1 MTTISS
7 TPKIGYAYDETDDTW
22 YPLVSS
28 GVASHSHS
36 ASIIVG
42 LNLDSLSDV
51 VISSATTG
59 QGLVYD
65 GSNFVNGEVASL
77 NPLLLMGA

>member
-1 MTTISS
+1 MATISS
-7 TPKIGYAYDETDDTW
+7 SPKIGYVYDSTDDTW

-28 GVASHSHS
+28 GVAPHSHS

-51 VISSATTG
+51 VIASPVIG
-59 QGLVYD
+59 QGVVYN
-65 GSNFVNGEVASL
+65 GSNWVNGEVASL
-77 NPLLLMGA
+77 NGFLLMGA

>member
-1 MTTISS
+1 MATISS
-7 TPKIGYAYDETDDTW
+7 TPKIGYAYDSTDDTW

-28 GVASHSHS
+28 GVAPHTHS

-42 LNLDSLSDV
+42 LDEELAD
-51 VISSATTG
+51 IT
-59 QGLVYD
+59 QQII
-65 GSNFVNGEVASL
+65 

>member
-1 MTTISS
+1 MATISS
-7 TPKIGYAYDETDDTW
+7 SPKIGYVYDSTDDTW

-28 GVASHSHS
+28 GVAPHQHS

-51 VISSATTG
+51 VITTPVNG
-59 QGLVYD
+59 QGVVYN
-65 GSNFVNGEVASL
+65 GTNWVNGEVASL
-77 NPLLLMGA
+77 SPLLLMGA

>member
-36 ASIIVG
+36 ASVIVG
-42 LNLDSLSDV
+42 LEDELTDITQQIV
-51 VISSATTG
+51 
-59 QGLVYD
+59 
-65 GSNFVNGEVASL
+65 